1 MILHYR
7 EMGEG
12 APLIIL
18 HGLFGSSDNWLS
30 VGKELSQ
37 DYKVYL
43 LDQRNHGDSPHSPS
57 FTYADMAADLEEFIV
72 EHEMKDPVI
81 MGHSM
86 GGKTVMKFALTHPE
100 LLKKLI
106 VVDIAPRYYPVHHD
120 VILQGLQAIEVEALK
135 TRREADATLAEYVP
149 ELGVRQFLLKNL
161 GRNTEGG
168 YEWKM
173 NLPVISEQIENVG
186 EGLGEGDRFEKPTLF
201 INGAA
206 SGYIKEADKPMIR
219 GIFPNSEVET
229 IEGAGHWVHAE
240 KPEEFV
246 EKVRTFLKS

>member
-1 MILHYR
+1 MKLNYR

-18 HGLFGSSDNWLS
+18 HGLFGSTDNWLS

-43 LDQRNHGDSPHSPS
+43 IDQRNHGDSPHSPS
-57 FTYADMAADLEEFIV
+57 FTYADMASDLNEFIS
-72 EHEMKDPVI
+72 EHEIKEPVI
-81 MGHSM
+81 IGHSM
-86 GGKTVMKFALTHPE
+86 GGKTVMKFALSYPD

-106 VVDIAPRYYPVHHD
+106 VVDIAPRHYPVHHD
-120 VILQGLQAIEVEALK
+120 VILRGLQAIDVGALK

-168 YEWKM
+168 YEWKI
-173 NLPVISEQIENVG
+173 NLPVISEKIENVG
-186 EGLGEGDRFEKPTLF
+186 EGLQEGDRFEKPTLF

-206 SGYIKEADKPMIR
+206 SGYIKEADKPLIQQ
-219 GIFPNSEVET
+219 IFPKSEVKT

-240 KPEEFV
+240 KPEEFTDI
-246 EKVRTFLKS
+246 VRTFLKN

>member
-1 MILHYR
+1 MKLHFR

-30 VGKELSQ
+30 IGKELSS

-43 LDQRNHGDSPHSPS
+43 IDQRNHGDSPHSSS
-57 FTYADMAADLEEFIV
+57 FTYTDMAADLEEFIA
-72 EHEMKDPVI
+72 EHGIKDPVI

-86 GGKTVMKFALTHPE
+86 GGKTAMKFALSYPDK
-100 LLKKLI
+100 LQKLI
-106 VVDIAPRYYPVHHD
+106 VVDIAPRHYPVHHD
-120 VILQGLQAIEVEALK
+120 VILQGLKAIDVDKLK
-135 TRREADATLAEYVP
+135 TRREADTTLAEYVP

-168 YEWKM
+168 YEWKI
-173 NLPVISEQIENVG
+173 NLPVINDQIENVG
-186 EGLGEGDRFEKPTLF
+186 EGLQEGEQFEKPTLF

-206 SGYIKEADKPMIR
+206 SGYIKDADKPMIKQ
-219 GIFPNSEVET
+219 IFPQSEVQT

-246 EKVRTFLKS
+246 EKVRDFLKS

>member
-1 MILHYR
+1 MKLHYR

-37 DYKVYL
+37 DYKIYL
-43 LDQRNHGDSPHSPS
+43 LDQRNHGDSPHSSS
-57 FTYADMAADLEEFIV
+57 FTYVDMATDLKEFIG
-72 EHEMKDPVI
+72 EHGIKDPVI

-86 GGKTVMKFALTHPE
+86 GGKTVMKFALSYPD

-120 VILQGLQAIEVEALK
+120 VILQGLQAIDVDALK

-168 YEWKM
+168 YEWKI
-173 NLPVISEQIENVG
+173 NLPVINDKIENVG
-186 EGLGEGDRFEKPTLF
+186 EGLQEEDRFEKPTLF

-206 SGYIKEADKPMIR
+206 SGYIKKADKPLIQQ
-219 GIFPNSEVET
+219 IFPQSEVQT

-246 EKVRTFLKS
+246 EKVKSFLKS